1 MRFHPATRGVVVIII
16 ACGPWLAGTSLA
28 AAQTATGI
36 PPAPRQELRTD
47 PSTPAA
53 AQFPE
58 TPEAEAPGPRRFRLD
73 PRFAAGVPVG
83 AFGDNVGASFGGA
96 VDFSVRL
103 GDTPVSVG
111 AALEYLRY
119 GTETRRV
126 ALFTGLPEVVSDVS
140 TGNNVFWT
148 HALVR
153 VQPRTG
159 RVRPYADGLLGFSY
173 AYTGTVVSTVNTGN
187 NVFWTHA
194 LVRVHPD
201 GRLRFSYVY
210 TNTGFDRG
218 HGTESTTHLRDFAPS
233 LGVGGGVTVLLVSGR
248 EAVLSLNLGLRYL
261 ATGDLS
267 YLTKGAIHRDE
278 SGATFEPVRSPVNVV
293 SPQIGVTLEF

>member
-1 MRFHPATRGVVVIII
+1 MRIDPATRGVVVII
-16 ACGPWLAGTSLA
+16 ACGPWLAGTSPA
-28 AAQTATGI
+28 AGQTATGT
-36 PPAPRQELRTD
+36 PPAPMQELRTG
-47 PSTPAA
+47 PSASAA

-58 TPEAEAPGPRRFRLD
+58 SPPADAPGLRRFRLE

-83 AFGDNVGASFGGA
+83 TFGDNVGASFGGG

-126 ALFTGLPEVVSDVS
+126 VVFTGPPEVVSDIS
-140 TGNNVFWT
+140 TSNNVYWT

-153 VQPRTG
+153 VQPRRG

-173 AYTGTVVSTVNTGN
+173 AFTGTVVSTADTGN
-187 NVFWTHA
+187 EVFGTHA
-194 LVRVHPD
+194 VRVHPD
-201 GRLRFSYVY
+201 GLLRISYVHA
-210 TNTGFDRG
+210 NTGLDLG
-218 HGTESTTHLRDFAPS
+218 HGTESTTHLGDFASS
-233 LGVGGGVTVLLVSGR
+233 LGVGVGVTVLLVSGR
-248 EAVLSLNLGLRYL
+248 DAVLGLNLGVRYL

-267 YLTKGAIHRDE
+267 YLTKGAIQRDE
-278 SGATFEPVRSPVNVV
+278 SGATFVPVRSPVNVV
-293 SPQIGVTLEF
+293 SPQIGVTLGF

>member
-1 MRFHPATRGVVVIII
+1 MRIDPATRGVAVIIL
-16 ACGPWLAGTSLA
+16 ACGPWLAGTSAA
-28 AAQTATGI
+28 AAQMATGM
-36 PPAPRQELRTD
+36 PPAPTRELRAD
-47 PSTPAA
+47 PSAPAA
-53 AQFPE
+53 AQI
-58 TPEAEAPGPRRFRLD
+58 PEAREAEDPGLRRFRLE

-126 ALFTGLPEVVSDVS
+126 ALFTGLPGLVSDIS
-140 TGNNVFWT
+140 TSNNVYWA

-153 VQPRTG
+153 VQPRRG

-173 AYTGTVVSTVNTGN
+173 AFTGTVVSTADTGN
-187 NVFWTHA
+187 EVFGTHA
-194 LVRVHPD
+194 VRVHP
-201 GRLRFSYVY
+201 GGLLRVSYVY

-218 HGTESTTHLRDFAPS
+218 HGTETTTHLGDFAPS
-233 LGVGGGVTVLLVSGR
+233 LGVGVGVTVLLVSGR
-248 EAVLSLNLGLRYL
+248 EAVLGLNLGVRYF

-267 YLTKGAIHRDE
+267 YLPKGAIRRDE
-278 SGATFEPVRSPVNVV
+278 SGATFEPVRSSVNVV
-293 SPQIGVTLEF
+293 SPQIGVALEF